1 MDNGLDIDGAG
12 IAAVLHAGLN
22 SKPEQLAGALGTLA
36 TLRAA
41 GAPRSALTATARE
54 ILSRHGL
61 APDWTAGERALE
73 WLAANPRRRL
83 LTLVDRAY
91 PPLLAAIPSPPPV
104 LHVEGNPACLAA
116 AQIAV
121 VGSRQATASAR
132 DTAREFAAQLAR
144 AGLVITSGLAH
155 GIDAA
160 AHQGALDGGGA
171 TLAVF
176 GCGVDHIY
184 PAANRRLAD
193 RIREEGAL
201 VSEFPLGTRPLPA
214 FFPRR
219 NRIISGLA
227 LGTLVVEAALTSG
240 SLVTARHALEQ
251 GREVFAMPG
260 SVRNPLS
267 RGCHAL
273 LRDGAVLAET
283 VDDILAELPG
293 FTPLPTLRAD
303 TGTAGNQ
310 GSGHEGLSAKQLA
323 VYECC
328 DFQPLGVDEIVDQ
341 CGLTAPEVSS
351 ILTALEMK
359 GLVRAV
365 TGGAYVRTGKIPA

>member
-1 MDNGLDIDGAG
+1 MDNEPDTDGVGLV
-12 IAAVLHAGLN
+12 AVLHAGLN
-22 SKPEQLAGALGTLA
+22 ARPERLATALGTLA

-41 GAPRSALTATARE
+41 DAPRPAVRAAVRE
-54 ILSRHGL
+54 ILSHQGL

-83 LTLVDRAY
+83 LALGDRAY
-91 PPLLAAIPSPPPV
+91 PPLLAAIPAPPPV
-104 LHVEGNPACLAA
+104 LHVDGNPECLAA
-116 AQIAV
+116 AQLAV
-121 VGSRQATASAR
+121 VGSRQATVSAR
-132 DTAREFAAQLAR
+132 DTAREFAMRLAG
-144 AGLVITSGLAH
+144 AGLVVTSGLAH

-184 PAANRRLAD
+184 PAAHRRLAD
-193 RIREEGAL
+193 RIREQGAL

-219 NRIISGLA
+219 NRIISGLS

-251 GREVFAMPG
+251 GREVFAVPG
-260 SVRNPLS
+260 SVHNPLS

-273 LRDGAVLAET
+273 LRDGAGLAET
-283 VDDILAELPG
+283 VDDILAEMPG
-293 FTPLPTLRAD
+293 FTPWPPLRAD
-303 TGTAGNQ
+303 TGDSAEQRAGL
-310 GSGHEGLSAKQLA
+310 EGLSAKQLA
-323 VYECC
+323 VYACC

-359 GLVRAV
+359 GVVRAV

>member
-1 MDNGLDIDGAG
+1 MDKEVDIDRVG
-12 IAAVLHAGLN
+12 IVAVLHAALH
-22 SKPEQLAGALGTLA
+22 SKPEWLAAAIDALAALQ
-36 TLRAA
+36 AA
-41 GAPRSALTATARE
+41 GASGPTVLAATRAS
-54 ILSRHGL
+54 LSRHGL
-61 APDWTAGERALE
+61 AADWGAGERALE

-83 LTLVDRAY
+83 ITLGDRAY
-91 PPLLAAIPSPPPV
+91 PPLLAAIPAPPPV
-104 LHVEGNPACLAA
+104 LYVDGKLGRLGA
-116 AQIAV
+116 AQLAV
-121 VGSRQATASAR
+121 VGSRKATASAR
-132 DTAREFAAQLAR
+132 DTAREFANRLVK

-160 AHQGALDGGGA
+160 AHQGAVDGGGP

-184 PAANRRLAD
+184 PAANRALAE

-201 VSEFPLGTRPLPA
+201 VSEFPLGTRPFPA

-240 SLVTARHALEQ
+240 SLVTARHALDQ

-273 LRDGAVLAET
+273 LRDGAVLTET

-293 FTPLPTLRAD
+293 FTPLPSTRSAAD
-303 TGTAGNQ
+303 QPERQ
-310 GSGHEGLSAKQLA
+310 GRVGLSPKQQS

-328 DFQPLGVDEIVDQ
+328 DFTPLGMDEIVDQ
-341 CGLTAPEVSS
+341 CGLTASEVSS

-359 GLVRAV
+359 GVVRAV

>member
-1 MDNGLDIDGAG
+1 MDKGLDIEGAG
-12 IAAVLHAGLN
+12 IVAVLHAGLH
-22 SKPEQLAGALGTLA
+22 SKPDRLTTALGTVA
-36 TLRAA
+36 ALRAA
-41 GAPRSALTATARE
+41 GAPLRAVLAAVRE
-54 ILSRHGL
+54 TLSRLGL
-61 APDWTAGERALE
+61 APDWSAGERARA
-73 WLAANPRRRL
+73 WLGVDSGRHL
-83 LTLVDRAY
+83 LTLADPAY
-91 PPLLAAIPSPPPV
+91 PPLLAAIPAPPPV
-104 LHVEGNPACLAA
+104 LYVDGDLSCLAA
-116 AQIAV
+116 AQLAV
-121 VGSRQATASAR
+121 VGSRQATVSAR
-132 DTAREFAAQLAR
+132 ETAREFASRLAK
-144 AGLVITSGLAH
+144 AGLAITSGLAH

-160 AHQGALDGGGA
+160 AHQGALDGGGR

-184 PAANRRLAD
+184 PAANRALAAS
-193 RIREEGAL
+193 IREQGAL
-201 VSEFPLGTRPLPA
+201 VSEFPLGTRPVPA

-273 LRDGAVLAET
+273 LRDGAALAES
-283 VDDILAELPG
+283 VDDILVDLPA
-293 FTPLPTLRAD
+293 FTRTQPLPTE
-303 TGTAGNQ
+303 AGAAENH
-310 GSGHEGLSAKQLA
+310 GSGLVKLSAKQLA

-328 DFQPLGVDEIVDQ
+328 DFQPSGVDEIVDQ

-359 GLVRAV
+359 GVVRAV